1 MRPRSDNLRQ
11 VGAGADRHEMRQV
24 VARMPLAEWK
34 VVVFDRLRTLRLE
47 ILPER
52 ATAGEIDHLQP
63 ATDSEHGLA
72 VVHRPLCEL
81 ELHAIARG
89 VGAVTFR
96 VALLTVVRGID
107 IGPAREE
114 HTVELIVDAAERLP
128 VLGNERDHPRNGS
141 NGRERVNVPLAHGPR
156 WREVGWNPAEALNDL
171 RRDPDYWALGHGRQM
186 KTASN
191 NKRGARTG
199 TPALGRKLA
208 SHV

>member
-52 ATAGEIDHLQP
+52 ATTGEINHLQP

-72 VVHRPLCEL
+72 VVHRPLREL
-81 ELHAIARG
+81 ELHGIARG
-89 VGAVTFR
+89 FRAVTDR
-96 VALLTVVRGID
+96 RAMLMVLRGI
-107 IGPAREE
+107 GSGHAREE
-114 HTVELIVDAAERLP
+114 HTVELIVNAEERLP
-128 VLGNERDHPRNGS
+128 VLGYERDHPRNGS

-156 WREVGWNPAEALNDL
+156 WREVG
-171 RRDPDYWALGHGRQM
+171 
-186 KTASN
+186 
-191 NKRGARTG
+191 
-199 TPALGRKLA
+199 
-208 SHV
+208 